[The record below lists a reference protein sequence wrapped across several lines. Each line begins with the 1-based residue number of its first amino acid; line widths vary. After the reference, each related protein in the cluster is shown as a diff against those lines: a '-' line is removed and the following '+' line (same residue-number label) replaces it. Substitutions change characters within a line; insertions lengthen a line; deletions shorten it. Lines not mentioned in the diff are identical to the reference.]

1 MIITDKNR
9 KVNMKNKKSF
19 DATMEEIGH
28 ALAELRIQKGYDSIK
43 DFTTDYQ
50 LPMIQYWRIEKG
62 RANVTLKSLHK
73 LLDIH
78 RMNIVDF
85 FCYLNQA
92 R

>member
-1 MIITDKNR
+1 MKTDKN
-9 KVNMKNKKSF
+9 NMKSKKSF
-19 DATMEEIGH
+19 DGTMVEIGH

-43 DFTTDYQ
+43 DFTTDHQ

-73 LLDIH
+73 LLEIH

-85 FCYLNQA
+85 FCYLNEQ
-92 R
+92 